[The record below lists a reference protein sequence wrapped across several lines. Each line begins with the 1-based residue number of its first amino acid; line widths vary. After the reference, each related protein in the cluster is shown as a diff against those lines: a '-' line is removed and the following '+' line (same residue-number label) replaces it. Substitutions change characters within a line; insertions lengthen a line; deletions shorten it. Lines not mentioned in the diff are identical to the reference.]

1 MIQVVLATA
10 IGRVAQTGTALDVV
24 DPTDP
29 ITILAPLVAVLAA
42 VAVAYM
48 PRRIGQDTRLWR
60 TIRGLLPYVDAA
72 ARERGFYT
80 SYEIDPDAETVG
92 VWRGPLADLE
102 AALEAEGYRLGPL
115 AAHKAPRW
123 SPGGR
128 QLG

>member
-48 PRRIGQDTRLWR
+48 PRRIGQDTRFQSAKVMGRSRCKMSHKQMSHKQSSSSMSSRR
-60 TIRGLLPYVDAA
+60 TGSQILDQYRS
-72 ARERGFYT
+72 RRSRT
-80 SYEIDPDAETVG
+80 STAKMTT
-92 VWRGPLADLE
+92 
-102 AALEAEGYRLGPL
+102 
-115 AAHKAPRW
+115 
-123 SPGGR
+123 
-128 QLG
+128 